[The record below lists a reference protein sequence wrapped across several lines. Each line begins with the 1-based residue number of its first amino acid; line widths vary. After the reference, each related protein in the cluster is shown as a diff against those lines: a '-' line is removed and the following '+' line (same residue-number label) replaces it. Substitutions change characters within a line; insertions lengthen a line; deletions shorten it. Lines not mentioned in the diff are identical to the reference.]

1 MKLNWNSKPQTHGQN
16 VAYYS
21 VCMLLAASCWFHTG
35 RYGAAMTAVAGV
47 MVGFMLSRRVLCRA

>member
-1 MKLNWNSKPQTHGQN
+1 
-16 VAYYS
+16 
-21 VCMLLAASCWFHTG
+21 MLLAASCWFHTG